1 MRTIT
6 DFNVNPAKRSG
17 DAPFAVPKY
26 AGGSMT
32 ASRSFRVPCRNA
44 QEFAFRQM
52 GRYYEAGLY
61 EDPWLPA
68 EFPWDADDNTE
79 MPRMVAIG
87 FDITPIAE
95 CCFHAG
101 LSEETQSLVNTES
114 WSTME
119 RYYYTDAE
127 VGEGASNSECDC
139 LVRIDYANPPWN
151 CVDTDFEIGTL
162 LSHTAIRVRR
172 TSGYELFTVP
182 TRSLVWSELVP
193 VAPNPVPVD
202 AQLKGDSN
210 ATILIPKA
218 DISIEWYNIPTRY
231 LCQVGAHLDAFR
243 NTVNNAAFGDFL
255 DCESYSESSGSAAT
269 CNESEAETILF
280 VDWEEIEQYRTNCF
294 RYMDS
299 TAIRI
304 RLKQKRVVDV
314 DDSVVGWNHLM
325 WDGTRTGTPP
335 WQWGRVKQVINGD
348 MVDLFRQTDWS
359 TLLNPTL
366 V

>member
-6 DFNVNPAKRSG
+6 GFNVNPAKRSG

-87 FDITPIAE
+87 FDITPVAE

-162 LSHTAIRVRR
+162 LQHTAIRVRR

-182 TRSLVWSELVP
+182 TRSLVWDDLP
-193 VAPNPVPVD
+193 DGAD
-202 AQLKGDSN
+202 KQLKGDSN

-218 DISIEWYNIPTRY
+218 DISIEWFNIPTRY
-231 LCQVGAHLDAFR
+231 LCQVGSHLDAFR
-243 NTVNNAAFGDFL
+243 NTVNQEVFGDFL
-255 DCESYSESSGSAAT
+255 DCESYSETSGSAAT
-269 CNESEAETILF
+269 CNDYEAETMLF

-294 RYMDS
+294 RFMDS

-304 RLKQKRVVDV
+304 RIKQKRIVDPV
-314 DDSVVGWNHLM
+314 DSAVKGWNHLYS
-325 WDGTRTGTPP
+325 DRTRGDTPTGK
-335 WQWGRVKQVINGD
+335 WMRVKQQGVGAAT
-348 MVDLFRQTDWS
+348 DLFKIQSWAN
-359 TLLNPTL
+359 LLNPTL
-366 V
+366 T